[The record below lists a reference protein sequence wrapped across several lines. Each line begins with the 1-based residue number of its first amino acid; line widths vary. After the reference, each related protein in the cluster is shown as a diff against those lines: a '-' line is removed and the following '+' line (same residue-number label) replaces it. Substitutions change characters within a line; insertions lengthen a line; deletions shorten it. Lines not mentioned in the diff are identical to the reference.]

1 MVNEEDSVTKP
12 WESYEE
18 EFEEMENVET
28 LEVEFCCHDR
38 GIAHIFTFRKC
49 LMLLTEFG
57 G

>member
-1 MVNEEDSVTKP
+1 MNEEDSVTKP

-18 EFEEMENVET
+18 EFEEMENVEN
-28 LEVEFCCHDR
+28 LEVEFRCHDR